1 MCPNII
7 SDRRGVK
14 TYDVIKYIGNVLGY
28 HMVDVLDVAFNDNVQ
43 GGIFITVDPRDPD
56 DDDWDDEISIHYT
69 LEINEDL
76 LEGEDTDDDSD
87 STTDMTIDELH
98 ADEDLDFD

>member
-7 SDRRGVK
+7 FNRRGVE

-28 HMVDVLDVAFNDNVQ
+28 QMVDVLEVAFN
-43 GGIFITVDPRDPD
+43 GGEFITIDPRDPD

-69 LEINEDL
+69 LEINEDM
-76 LEGEDTDDDSD
+76 LEGGETEDDDND
-87 STTDMTIDELH
+87 SIIDMTVDELH
-98 ADEDLDFD
+98 ADEDLDDIN